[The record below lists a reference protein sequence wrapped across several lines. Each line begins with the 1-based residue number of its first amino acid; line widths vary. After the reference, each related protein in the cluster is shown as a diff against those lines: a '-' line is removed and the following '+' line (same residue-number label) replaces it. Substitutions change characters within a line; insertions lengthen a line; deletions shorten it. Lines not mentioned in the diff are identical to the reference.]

1 MVAEGTAGPT
11 YKRRTAAQVDK
22 FVQQRIM
29 MESTHVILQTAGDF
43 RQHYVGKSITQL
55 PKPALV
61 LDKAKMHRHC
71 KSLLDAVECL
81 GVDFRAH
88 VKTHKV
94 HTDFLFQY
102 PKLPKL
108 TLDR

>member
-1 MVAEGTAGPT
+1 
-11 YKRRTAAQVDK
+11 
-22 FVQQRIM
+22 
-29 MESTHVILQTAGDF
+29 METTSQILQTAGDF
-43 RQHYVGKSITQL
+43 RQHYVGKHITQL

-71 KSLLDAVECL
+71 KSLLDAVEYL

-94 HTDFLFQY
+94 VTVALFLIFQ
-102 PKLPKL
+102 
-108 TLDR
+108 TLRADIEMIDSGRSSPASWGREKRRSTRSINRC